1 MCSTAHIHSTRHRKM
16 VHEFPQA
23 IELANRATSTA
34 TDGKTSENLISVSNV
49 HFSQFPTGRL
59 STTYRRSQAESVI
72 TSPYRSIRNTS
83 PANFG
88 QSPKDRTTSFQSE
101 SSYWEEDLK
110 RGRMSKNVST
120 LITKIFKPRQLDTT
134 NLGEQLHGSE
144 RGISSSEIQTAVR
157 SESKS
162 TRTGFHLSSRID
174 YLSKLRLQSVR
185 HMYHGILR
193 RYTGKF
199 TASRTSNSYQPPK
212 SDLSEES
219 YPLPY
224 SGWEFSSVS
233 SATLC
238 STNGIEV
245 EPPSRVSALKLD
257 MENSGVSYKSCTN
270 TAFLSTSRG
279 SGRPNVQ
286 LNKGSVG
293 LEGVEP
299 RKQRPDCILTRSSS
313 DESVQ
318 TLVNPGMYTMITD
331 RMIVQSLTSFS
342 GRSRNNI
349 QSLDQIEENVKFY
362 QADLEREYEAL
373 KDVEDCISEGVA
385 HR

>member
-23 IELANRATSTA
+23 IELANQATSTA
-34 TDGKTSENLISVSNV
+34 IDGKASENLISVSNV
-49 HFSQFPTGRL
+49 HFSQFATGRL
-59 STTYRRSQAESVI
+59 STTYRRSQDESVI

-83 PANFG
+83 PANFE
-88 QSPKDRTTSFQSE
+88 QFSKDRTTSFQSE

-120 LITKIFKPRQLDTT
+120 LITKIFKPRQLDTS
-134 NLGEQLHGSE
+134 NLGDQLHGSE

-162 TRTGFHLSSRID
+162 TRTGFHLSSGID
-174 YLSKLRLQSVR
+174 YLSKLRLRSVR

-199 TASRTSNSYQPPK
+199 TSVSRTSNSYQPPK

-224 SGWEFSSVS
+224 SGWELSSVS

-245 EPPSRVSALKLD
+245 EPPSRVSALKLN
-257 MENSGVSYKSCTN
+257 MENSGVSHKSCTN
-270 TAFLSTSRG
+270 PPFLSTSRS

-286 LNKGSVG
+286 SNKGSVG

-299 RKQRPDCILTRSSS
+299 RKQRPDCLTRSSS

-318 TLVNPGMYTMITD
+318 TLVNPGMYTTITD
-331 RMIVQSLTSFS
+331 GMIVQSLTSFLGS
-342 GRSRNNI
+342 KINI
-349 QSLDQIEENVKFY
+349 QSLDQIEENVEFY
-362 QADLEREYEAL
+362 KADLEREYKAL